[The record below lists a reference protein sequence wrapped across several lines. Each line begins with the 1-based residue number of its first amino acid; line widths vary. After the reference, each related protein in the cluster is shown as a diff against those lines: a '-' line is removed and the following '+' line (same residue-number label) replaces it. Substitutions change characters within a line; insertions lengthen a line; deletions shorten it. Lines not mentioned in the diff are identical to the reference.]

1 MTVLIIIC
9 AVLGII
15 CGELVA
21 SAYYRIPAGIKTFS
35 APKCKKCGKKLSAAD
50 CIPLFS
56 YIFSGGKMRC
66 CGERMSKTRLYFP
79 LVGALIWTVSIAVFY
94 GEYPVYSFLCAIAVT
109 MLFAVAAIDFSH
121 QWIPD
126 RFQIGLLAV
135 SIIAC
140 FVKSPQTLTERLIG
154 AGAGGGFFLVTYFI
168 SLWVLKRE
176 GLGMGDVKL
185 AFVCG
190 AFLGWKG
197 ILIGLIL
204 ASVSASIILI
214 VLRRKNGDGK
224 ETEYPF
230 APFLSVGFSLAIFLT
245 EPILS
250 LYSSII
256 NH

>member
-1 MTVLIIIC
+1 
-9 AVLGII
+9 
-15 CGELVA
+15 
-21 SAYYRIPAGIKTFS
+21 
-35 APKCKKCGKKLSAAD
+35 
-50 CIPLFS
+50 
-56 YIFSGGKMRC
+56 
-66 CGERMSKTRLYFP
+66 
-79 LVGALIWTVSIAVFY
+79 
-94 GEYPVYSFLCAIAVT
+94 
-109 MLFAVAAIDFSH
+109 
-121 QWIPD
+121 
-126 RFQIGLLAV
+126 
-135 SIIAC
+135 
-140 FVKSPQTLTERLIG
+140 
-154 AGAGGGFFLVTYFI
+154 
-168 SLWVLKRE
+168 
-176 GLGMGDVKL
+176 MGDVKL

>member
-1 MTVLIIIC
+1 MTLAIIC
-9 AVLGII
+9 AAVIGLI

-21 SAYYRIPAGIKTFS
+21 SAYYRIPAEIKTFS
-35 APKCKKCGKKLSAAD
+35 AQKCRKCGKKLEIAD

-56 YIFSGGKMRC
+56 YIFSGGKTRC
-66 CGERMSKTRLYFP
+66 CGEKISKTRLYFP
-79 LVGALIWTVSIAVFY
+79 LIGTLIWAVSIAVFY
-94 GEYPVYSFLCAIAVT
+94 REYAMYSFLVAIAIT
-109 MLFAVAAIDFSH
+109 LLFAIATIDFSH

-126 RFQIGLLAV
+126 RFQIGLLIV
-135 SIIAC
+135 SVIAC
-140 FVKSPQTLTERLIG
+140 FIKSPQTLTERLIG
-154 AGAGGGFFLVTYFI
+154 AGAGGGFFLATYLI

-197 ILIGLIL
+197 VLIGLIL

-214 VLRRKNGDGK
+214 VLRHKNGDGK
-224 ETEYPF
+224 ETEYAF

>member
-9 AVLGII
+9 AVFGLI

-21 SAYYRIPAGIKTFS
+21 SAYYRIPAGIKAFS
-35 APKCKKCGKKLSAAD
+35 APKCRKCGKKLGIAD
-50 CIPLFS
+50 CIPIFS

-66 CGERMSKTRLYFP
+66 CGERISKTRLYFP
-79 LVGALIWTVSIAVFY
+79 LAGALIWTASIDVFY
-94 GEYPVYSFLCAIAVT
+94 REYPVYSFLCAIAVT

-135 SIIAC
+135 SVIAC
-140 FVKSPQTLTERLIG
+140 FVKSPQTLAERLIG
-154 AGAGGGFFLVTYFI
+154 ACACGGFFLATYFI

-190 AFLGWKG
+190 AFLGWKA

-204 ASVSASIILI
+204 ASVSASVILI
-214 VLRRKNGDGK
+214 ALRCRNGDGK

-250 LYSSII
+250 LYSGII